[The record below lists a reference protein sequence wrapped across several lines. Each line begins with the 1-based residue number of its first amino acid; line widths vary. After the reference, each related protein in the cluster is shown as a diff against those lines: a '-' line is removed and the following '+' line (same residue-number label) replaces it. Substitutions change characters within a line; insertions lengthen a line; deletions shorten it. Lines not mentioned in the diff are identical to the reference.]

1 MRTQHLVTTLTIV
14 FLLVCVSV
22 SSAQDSTK
30 SSTLFEPLTIGK
42 TELNLIAFA
51 SGAMVVGEAS
61 KRIEQINNEFS
72 ERLLWSGGL
81 SLVYHPKPV
90 FSLGLNL
97 EYFRKHL
104 PGEWE
109 AIRGSILSASL
120 AVYSLKHVKSIPY
133 VRIDFG
139 IATGKLPDYSQDDD
153 LGLGTHTYG
162 RAGVGVFIFRMK
174 SISTRIELYYS
185 IVFSGENK
193 PEGLNGQEIGFDAE
207 RVGLE
212 IGFGIP
218 LLTR

>member
-1 MRTQHLVTTLTIV
+1 MRTRHIATTLAI
-14 FLLVCVSV
+14 FLLLACGSI

-30 SSTLFEPLTIGK
+30 SSTLFEPLTIRK
-42 TELNLIAFA
+42 TKLNLIPFLSA
-51 SGAMVVGEAS
+51 AMVVGEAS
-61 KRIEQINNEFS
+61 QKIEQINNEFS

-90 FSLGLNL
+90 FSIGLNL

-109 AIRGSILSASL
+109 AIRGGIISGSL
-120 AVYSLKHVKSIPY
+120 AIYSLKHVKSIPY

-139 IATGKLPDYSQDDD
+139 IATGTLPDYSGDDD

-193 PEGLNGQEIGFDAE
+193 PEGLDGQEIGFDAE

-212 IGFGIP
+212 IGLGIP